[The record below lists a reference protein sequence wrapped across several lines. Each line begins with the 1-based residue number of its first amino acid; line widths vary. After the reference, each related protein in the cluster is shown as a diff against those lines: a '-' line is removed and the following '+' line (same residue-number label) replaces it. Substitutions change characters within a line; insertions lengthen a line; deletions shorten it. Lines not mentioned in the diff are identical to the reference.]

1 MEKSFADFLKYN
13 LHLENAN
20 LINEADYGQSIDMN
34 NEAYFTFKK
43 GDYTTSLDIYKKAVE
58 LKVKTHGEN
67 SVHVC
72 ISLSG
77 VAECYLKLG
86 EKAMAMRE
94 SKRLL
99 KIAQAIKD
107 TNQERIAR
115 EIITD
120 ILKIWTCNNKTCS
133 LIVIGLLWTL
143 SFHLN
148 FKQ

>member
-1 MEKSFADFLKYN
+1 MEKKLSDFLKQSGFTN
-13 LHLENAN
+13 VHVGNF
-20 LINEADYGQSIDMN
+20 DSIDPIDYTNAIDLN
-34 NEAYFTFKK
+34 NEAFLTFEK
-43 GDYTTSLDIYKKAVE
+43 GDYTTSLDMYKKALD

-120 ILKIWTCNNKTCS
+120 ILKI
-133 LIVIGLLWTL
+133 
-143 SFHLN
+143 
-148 FKQ
+148 